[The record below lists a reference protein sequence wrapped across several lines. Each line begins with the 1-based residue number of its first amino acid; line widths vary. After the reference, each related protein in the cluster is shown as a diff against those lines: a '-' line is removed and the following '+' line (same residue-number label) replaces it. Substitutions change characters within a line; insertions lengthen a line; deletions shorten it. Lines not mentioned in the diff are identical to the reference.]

1 MAHGYKVIVKFSD
14 GSENMVFKYRKEKVA
29 DSVVRMYARRACV
42 ASVVK
47 EEF

>member
-1 MAHGYKVIVKFSD
+1 MAHGHKVIVKFSD
-14 GSENMVFKYRKEKVA
+14 GSENMVFEYRKEKVA